1 MYLFSMPRK
10 QRKSL
15 ARSCFRRLGGRRED
29 GGSPLIVLS
38 PPRSG
43 ALCKPWKEQII
54 VEPLEHSE
62 IVGGH
67 NYCRNPA
74 GEEQMEE
81 PWCFTTDRSNPK
93 QVRKIP
99 TPFTLLAG
107 LSDAYFLSPCASQ
120 KASIH
125 IPIHNPY
132 LLCGSSP
139 TLPSVF
145 LPSP

>member
-1 MYLFSMPRK
+1 M
-10 QRKSL
+10 
-15 ARSCFRRLGGRRED
+15 
-29 GGSPLIVLS
+29 LS

-81 PWCFTTDRSNPK
+81 PWCFTSDRSNPK
-93 QVRKIP
+93 QVRRI
-99 TPFTLLAG
+99 
-107 LSDAYFLSPCASQ
+107 SQ
-120 KASIH
+120 FH
-125 IPIHNPY
+125 
-132 LLCGSSP
+132 
-139 TLPSVF
+139 SVF
-145 LPSP
+145 QMLIFSLRVPAGFYSYSYS

>member
-1 MYLFSMPRK
+1 M
-10 QRKSL
+10 
-15 ARSCFRRLGGRRED
+15 
-29 GGSPLIVLS
+29 LS

-81 PWCFTTDRSNPK
+81 PWCFTSDRSNPK

-99 TPFTLLAG
+99 IPFG
-107 LSDAYFLSPCASQ
+107 LSDAYFLSSCASQ
-120 KASIH
+120 PVGFYS
-125 IPIHNPY
+125 Y
-132 LLCGSSP
+132 SYYS
-139 TLPSVF
+139 
-145 LPSP
+145 

>member
-1 MYLFSMPRK
+1 M
-10 QRKSL
+10 
-15 ARSCFRRLGGRRED
+15 
-29 GGSPLIVLS
+29 LS

-74 GEEQMEE
+74 GDEQMEE

-93 QVRKIP
+93 QVRKN
-99 TPFTLLAG
+99 PFTRLLVFQMLIFSLGVPARR
-107 LSDAYFLSPCASQ
+107 LPFIFLFIILIFCVHLPPHS
-120 KASIH
+120 
-125 IPIHNPY
+125 
-132 LLCGSSP
+132 
-139 TLPSVF
+139 LPSSF
-145 LPSP
+145 LPLKRLGI

>member
-1 MYLFSMPRK
+1 M
-10 QRKSL
+10 
-15 ARSCFRRLGGRRED
+15 
-29 GGSPLIVLS
+29 LS

-93 QVRKIP
+93 QVRKISK
-99 TPFTLLAG
+99 FH
-107 LSDAYFLSPCASQ
+107 SPAFQMPIFSLRVPASFY
-120 KASIH
+120 S
-125 IPIHNPY
+125 Y
-132 LLCGSSP
+132 SYS
-139 TLPSVF
+139 
-145 LPSP
+145 

>member
-1 MYLFSMPRK
+1 M
-10 QRKSL
+10 
-15 ARSCFRRLGGRRED
+15 
-29 GGSPLIVLS
+29 LS

-74 GEEQMEE
+74 GDEQMEE

-93 QVRKIP
+93 QVRKIHSHCCWS
-99 TPFTLLAG
+99 FRCLFS
-107 LSDAYFLSPCASQ
+107 LSVCQPEGFHSYSYS
-120 KASIH
+120 
-125 IPIHNPY
+125 
-132 LLCGSSP
+132 
-139 TLPSVF
+139 
-145 LPSP
+145 

>member
-1 MYLFSMPRK
+1 M
-10 QRKSL
+10 
-15 ARSCFRRLGGRRED
+15 
-29 GGSPLIVLS
+29 LS

-74 GEEQMEE
+74 GDEQMEE

-107 LSDAYFLSPCASQ
+107 LSDAYFLSPCASE
-120 KASIH
+120 
-125 IPIHNPY
+125 
-132 LLCGSSP
+132 LLFIFLFIILIFCVDLLP
-139 TLPSVF
+139 TSLPSSF
-145 LPSP
+145 LPQSLGI

>member
-1 MYLFSMPRK
+1 M
-10 QRKSL
+10 
-15 ARSCFRRLGGRRED
+15 
-29 GGSPLIVLS
+29 LS

-81 PWCFTTDRSNPK
+81 PWCFTSDRSNPK

-99 TPFTLLAG
+99 IPSG
-107 LSDAYFLSPCASQ
+107 LSDAYFLSSCASQ
-120 KASIH
+120 PVGFYS
-125 IPIHNPY
+125 Y
-132 LLCGSSP
+132 SYS
-139 TLPSVF
+139 
-145 LPSP
+145 

>member
-1 MYLFSMPRK
+1 M
-10 QRKSL
+10 
-15 ARSCFRRLGGRRED
+15 
-29 GGSPLIVLS
+29 LS

-74 GEEQMEE
+74 GDEQMEE

-99 TPFTLLAG
+99 TPFTLLPVFQMLIFSLGVPARG
-107 LSDAYFLSPCASQ
+107 LPFIFLFIILIFCVDLQPHS
-120 KASIH
+120 
-125 IPIHNPY
+125 
-132 LLCGSSP
+132 
-139 TLPSVF
+139 LPSSF
-145 LPSP
+145 LPLERLGI